1 MGHVKLC
8 IIIKL
13 EMFKYLCRK
22 IFQSNQ
28 FCTKNKIHSL
38 CDTGCL
44 YSWQGMV
51 YHSWCQIHQTLYILC
66 LNRKNTKNHCTFFFL
81 RLLCFYHWLWFYKLY
96 YSRWWNSLSG
106 KNNIIFW
113 DRVQIPI
120 HLINL
125 LFKFL
130 KVIL

>member
-1 MGHVKLC
+1 MGYVKLC

-22 IFQSNQ
+22 MFQSNQ
-28 FCTKNKIHSL
+28 CCTKNKIHSL

-44 YSWQGMV
+44 YSWQSMV

-66 LNRKNTKNHCTFFFL
+66 LNRKKHSKSWYIYFFL
-81 RLLCFYHWLWFYKLY
+81 NLLCFYHWLWFYKWY

-106 KNNIIFW
+106 KNYHLLRSCTNPNISHKPF
-113 DRVQIPI
+113 
-120 HLINL
+120 
-125 LFKFL
+125 FL
-130 KVIL
+130 SF

>member
-1 MGHVKLC
+1 MGYVKLC

-66 LNRKNTKNHCTFFFL
+66 LNRKNTKNHGTFFFWDCCAFIIGYDFINYIIHVDETVY
-81 RLLCFYHWLWFYKLY
+81 RVKIISSSKIVYKT
-96 YSRWWNSLSG
+96 
-106 KNNIIFW
+106 
-113 DRVQIPI
+113 
-120 HLINL
+120 LI
-125 LFKFL
+125 FKFL